1 MHTGYEILNVT
12 CINLSLSK
20 TLYSARELEV
30 TLTELQYHT
39 VIPMQKVQY
48 ERSDDMESFI
58 CSVQFLLNLHNQQ
71 LFWLYS
77 GLMQNLCQSKY

>member
-1 MHTGYEILNVT
+1 MT

-48 ERSDDMESFI
+48 ERSDEMESFI
-58 CSVQFLLNLHNQQ
+58 CSVQFSLDVHNQQ
-71 LFWLYS
+71 LFWLNT
-77 GLMQNLCQSKY
+77 GLMQYLSQSKY